1 MIDRTLNKIYHLP
14 RYISERVYHGARY
27 LNKRA
32 KGVQWLFILGH
43 MRTGSSLL
51 VHILNSNPEI
61 LGYGETHLDYRGR
74 GSLAK
79 LHDHVCEQFE
89 RHGELVD
96 SDTIYVMDKVLWPHI
111 KNRSVLRVRPLKI
124 VVIVRDPADALPSI
138 LSRDL
143 DSIQI
148 PEEALE
154 YYVRTIRRVSRELR
168 VYRRPFVLLEYG
180 NLVNNTENGLK
191 KITEYLDLDVPLTPE
206 YELMWAT
213 GRKGIGDDTSVIYTE
228 RIQSSRSEYRVNLP
242 APIVS
247 RGRDAYRSFVDTHK
261 SSSFK

>member
-89 RHGELVD
+89 RHDEFVD
-96 SDTIYVMDKVLWPHI
+96 GNTIYAMDKVLWPHI

-124 VVIVRDPADALPSI
+124 IVIVRDPADALPSI

-143 DSIQI
+143 DSIQT
-148 PEEALE
+148 PEEALD
-154 YYVRTIRRVSRELR
+154 YYVRTIQRVGEELR
-168 VYRRPFVLLEYG
+168 ACGRPFVLLTYSD
-180 NLVNNTENGLK
+180 LVNNTEDELK
-191 KITEYLDLDVPLTPE
+191 KITDYLDLDTPLIAE
-206 YELMWAT
+206 YEQMWST
-213 GRKGIGDDTSVIYTE
+213 GKPGIGDPSSNIREGKVTRTKTSYEVQIARDFIE
-228 RIQSSRSEYRVNLP
+228 KARQSYC
-242 APIVS
+242 
-247 RGRDAYRSFVDTHK
+247 SFLAACDDLCEG
-261 SSSFK
+261 